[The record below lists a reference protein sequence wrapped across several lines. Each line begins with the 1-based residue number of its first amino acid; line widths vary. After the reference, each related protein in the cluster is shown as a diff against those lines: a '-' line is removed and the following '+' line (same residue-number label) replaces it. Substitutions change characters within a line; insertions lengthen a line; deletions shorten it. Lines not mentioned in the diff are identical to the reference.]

1 MSRGCFGGDGQSG
14 IQCEFGEVSCCE
26 LGKESLCSGV
36 QNLIM
41 VSGAEVI
48 DDFVGTIGQEVE
60 ECVILVFFVLF
71 MITTHVLAIPTL
83 KCLGELGFHDFG
95 GGP

>member
-60 ECVILVFFVLF
+60 ECVILVFFCFVYDNYPC
-71 MITTHVLAIPTL
+71 IGHTYAQV
-83 KCLGELGFHDFG
+83 FG
-95 GGP
+95 